1 MTDADT
7 NADVDDPESGT
18 EPQRADAGTDSDASR
33 EHGETG
39 GGRPRSVDR
48 SDGADGETVDD
59 LVARVAAVDEK
70 LAAEVGDLA
79 ERVADLETDLSERE
93 VEIEEKDERI
103 EELESNLKRTKAD
116 FQNYKKRTEKRKE
129 QIKERA
135 TEDLVERLIDV
146 RDNLVRALE
155 QDANADIRDG
165 IEATLSTFDRVLE
178 DENVEAIHP
187 DPGAEVDPQV
197 QEVVM
202 RVEGDQPEGRVEE
215 VYRPGYRMA
224 GKVLQAAQVTVSG
237 GQSTGEDGDD
247 VDTGGEN
254 TGT

>member
-7 NADVDDPESGT
+7 EADVDEPGSGEESRTAGDGT
-18 EPQRADAGTDSDASR
+18 TPDKS
-33 EHGETG
+33 GEDLRHETT
-39 GGRPRSVDR
+39 
-48 SDGADGETVDD
+48 DGAASEGEGIADD
-59 LVARVAAVDEK
+59 LVARVATVDEE

-79 ERVADLETDLSERE
+79 DRIEDLEAELSDAESDMA
-93 VEIEEKDERI
+93 EKDRRI

-116 FQNYKKRTEKRKE
+116 FQNYKKRTEKRKQ

-165 IEATLSTFDRVLE
+165 VEATLSTFDRVLE
-178 DENVEAIHP
+178 DENVEPIHP
-187 DPGAEVDPQV
+187 EPGAEVDPQV
-197 QEVVM
+197 HEVVM
-202 RVEGDQPEGRVEE
+202 RVEGDQPGGTVEE

-224 GKVLQAAQVTVSG
+224 GKVLQAAQVTVSEE
-237 GQSTGEDGDD
+237 QEDDD
-247 VDTGGEN
+247 QPEGSVE
-254 TGT
+254 

>member
-7 NADVDDPESGT
+7 DTDVDDPESGESSQT
-18 EPQRADAGTDSDASR
+18 
-33 EHGETG
+33 TG
-39 GGRPRSVDR
+39 
-48 SDGADGETVDD
+48 GETVAED
-59 LVARVAAVDEK
+59 LIARVAAADEE

-79 ERVADLETDLSERE
+79 DRVADLEADLSAAEAE
-93 VEIEEKDERI
+93 LEEKDDRI

-135 TEDLVERLIDV
+135 TEDLIERLIDV

-165 IEATLSTFDRVLE
+165 VEATLSTFDRVLDE
-178 DENVEAIHP
+178 ENVEAIHP
-187 DPGAEVDPQV
+187 EPGSEVDPQV
-197 QEVVM
+197 HEVVM
-202 RVEGDQPEGRVEE
+202 RVDGDQPEGRVED

-224 GKVLQAAQVTVSG
+224 GKVLQAAQVTVSEG
-237 GQSTGEDGDD
+237 GDGKGTDEDAAD
-247 VDTGGEN
+247 GGAE
-254 TGT
+254 T

>member
-7 NADVDDPESGT
+7 EADVDDPESRNDPRPTGSGT
-18 EPQRADAGTDSDASR
+18 TPDEPTGGDGG
-33 EHGETG
+33 GETRAAG
-39 GGRPRSVDR
+39 AGNADDSAVDTR
-48 SDGADGETVDD
+48 EGFDD
-59 LVARVAAVDEK
+59 LVARVAAADEE

-79 ERVADLETDLSERE
+79 ERAADLEADLTAAAAELEERE
-93 VEIEEKDERI
+93 DRI

-165 IEATLSTFDRVLE
+165 VEATLSTFDRVLE
-178 DENVEAIHP
+178 EENVEAIHP
-187 DPGAEVDPQV
+187 EPGAEVDPRV
-197 QEVVM
+197 HEVVM
-202 RVEGDQPEGRVEE
+202 RVESGQPEGRVES

-224 GKVLQAAQVTVSG
+224 GKVLQAAQVTVSEG
-237 GQSTGEDGDD
+237 GDGEEDGAA
-247 VDTGGEN
+247 E
-254 TGT
+254 

>member
-7 NADVDDPESGT
+7 DADVDDPESG
-18 EPQRADAGTDSDASR
+18 
-33 EHGETG
+33 ETSQTTG
-39 GGRPRSVDR
+39 S
-48 SDGADGETVDD
+48 ETVADD
-59 LVARVAAVDEK
+59 LIARVAAADEE

-79 ERVADLETDLSERE
+79 DRVADMEADLSAAEAE
-93 VEIEEKDERI
+93 LEEKDDRI

-135 TEDLVERLIDV
+135 TEDLIERLIDV

-165 IEATLSTFDRVLE
+165 VEATLSTFDRVLDE
-178 DENVEAIHP
+178 ENVEAIHP
-187 DPGAEVDPQV
+187 EPGAEVDPQV
-197 QEVVM
+197 HEVVM
-202 RVEGDQPEGRVEE
+202 RVDGDQPEGRVED

-224 GKVLQAAQVTVSG
+224 GKVLQAAQVTVSEG
-237 GQSTGEDGDD
+237 GDEKGTGEGATDDGEE
-247 VDTGGEN
+247 T
-254 TGT
+254 

>member
-1 MTDADT
+1 MERRETSMTDADT
-7 NADVDDPESGT
+7 DADVDDPEPG
-18 EPQRADAGTDSDASR
+18 EPSR
-33 EHGETG
+33 ETGSETA
-39 GGRPRSVDR
+39 S
-48 SDGADGETVDD
+48 DD
-59 LVARVAAVDEK
+59 LLARVAAADET

-79 ERVADLETDLSERE
+79 ERVADLEADLSGAEAE
-93 VEIEEKDERI
+93 LEDKNDRI

-135 TEDLVERLIDV
+135 TEDLIERLIDV

-165 IEATLSTFDRVLE
+165 VEATLSTFDRVLE

-187 DPGAEVDPQV
+187 EPGTEVDPQV
-197 QEVVM
+197 HEVVM
-202 RVEGDQPEGRVEE
+202 RVDGDQSEGHVED

-224 GKVLQAAQVTVSG
+224 GKVLQAAQVTVSEG
-237 GQSTGEDGDD
+237 G
-247 VDTGGEN
+247 GGEN
-254 TGT
+254 PDEDATDDGAET

>member
-7 NADVDDPESGT
+7 EADVDDPESGDD
-18 EPQRADAGTDSDASR
+18 PRP
-33 EHGETG
+33 TG
-39 GGRPRSVDR
+39 GGSQ
-48 SDGADGETVDD
+48 SDEHTGDDEAGVAPEDAGNADDSAGDTGEGVDD
-59 LVARVAAVDEK
+59 LVARVAAADEE
-70 LAAEVGDLA
+70 LAAEVSDLA
-79 ERVADLETDLSERE
+79 ERAADMEADLSATAAELEERE
-93 VEIEEKDERI
+93 DRI

-165 IEATLSTFDRVLE
+165 VEATLSTFDRVLE
-178 DENVEAIHP
+178 EENVEAIHP
-187 DPGAEVDPQV
+187 EPGAEVDPRV
-197 QEVVM
+197 HEVVM
-202 RVEGDQPEGRVEE
+202 RVESDQPEGRVES

-224 GKVLQAAQVTVSG
+224 GKVLQAAQVTVSEG
-237 GQSTGEDGDD
+237 GDGEEDGAA
-247 VDTGGEN
+247 E
-254 TGT
+254 

>member
-7 NADVDDPESGT
+7 DTDVDDPKPGNT
-18 EPQRADAGTDSDASR
+18 SR
-33 EHGETG
+33 ET
-39 GGRPRSVDR
+39 
-48 SDGADGETVDD
+48 DGETASDD
-59 LVARVAAVDEK
+59 LLARVAAADEE

-79 ERVADLETDLSERE
+79 ERVADLEADLSAAEAE
-93 VEIEEKDERI
+93 LEEKEGRI
-103 EELESNLKRTKAD
+103 EDLESNLKRTKAD

-135 TEDLVERLIDV
+135 TEDLIERLIDV

-165 IEATLSTFDRVLE
+165 VEATLSTFDRVLE

-187 DPGAEVDPQV
+187 DPGTEVDPQV
-197 QEVVM
+197 HEVVM
-202 RVEGDQPEGRVEE
+202 RVDGDQPEGRVED

-224 GKVLQAAQVTVSG
+224 GKVLQAAQVTVSEG
-237 GQSTGEDGDD
+237 G
-247 VDTGGEN
+247 GGEN
-254 TGT
+254 PDEDATGADT